1 MQVAMED
8 FVEHPEKYVDMAKD
22 GDIMISRNCKDVA
35 RLTSAETPRMRA
47 VRELLNLKCIL
58 PPDTDLDAIREERLL
73 KKYGP
78 LE

>member
-1 MQVAMED
+1 MQITMED
-8 FVEHPEKYVDMAKD
+8 FVENPEKYVDMAKD
-22 GDIMISRNCKDVA
+22 SDIMISRNGKDVA
-35 RLTSAETPRMRA
+35 RLTSVETPRMRA
-47 VRELLNLKCIL
+47 VRELLNLKGVL

>member
-8 FVEHPEKYVDMAKD
+8 FVKDPEKYVDMAKD
-22 GDIMISRNCKDVA
+22 NDIMLSRNGTDIA
-35 RLTSAETPRMRA
+35 RLTSAETPRMKAIRSLFG
-47 VRELLNLKCIL
+47 VIHG
-58 PPDTDLDAIREERLL
+58 DVDVDALREERLL